1 MLKGPV
7 FRQRLIFQKDAE
19 NNGFYFR
26 RKKDFVST
34 TFDGRCGFGL
44 RERFYHGGEMKNGH
58 ILDADATRPSTLRK
72 LGNIQISLRL
82 RALRA
87 GRLNV
92 QNCDLIFSRTLS

>member
-1 MLKGPV
+1 M
-7 FRQRLIFQKDAE
+7 FRQGLNFQKDAG

-26 RKKDFVST
+26 GKKDFVST
-34 TFDGRCGFGL
+34 MFDGRCGFAL
-44 RERFYHGGEMKNGH
+44 RARFYHGGEMKNGH

-72 LGNIQISLRL
+72 LGNIQISLRF

-92 QNCDLIFSRTLS
+92 QNYELIFS